1 MAYPEPIP
9 AITGR
14 KAREFL
20 ERLKAFRMTSKQ
32 KGFFKGSREFY
43 RHRKPKE

>member
-9 AITGR
+9 ALTGR

-20 ERLKAFRMTSKQ
+20 ERLKAFRLSSKQ
-32 KGFFKGSREFY
+32 RKFFKGSRDVY
-43 RHRKPKE
+43 RRLRPKE